1 MNPQEALV
9 LDFGGVLYAIDY
21 DAPVRAFAAL
31 GATGFDQIY
40 HKAAQQPLLDAL
52 ETGQLSEA
60 EFLSA
65 LASHCAPGTSLAAV
79 ADAWNSILIGLQ
91 PWTRAAIPLLA
102 RSYRLILFSNTN
114 ALHARAFTSEL
125 NASGDWALFT
135 THFEALHFSHEL
147 GMRKPHPEAFLHLC
161 ALHQLDPARTRF
173 IDDSLQHVEGARAA
187 GLKAK
192 HLVELTEQGFYAA
205 VKDLGEAAH
214 EQGGGAAGVA

>member
-1 MNPQEALV
+1 MNDREALI

-52 ETGQLSEA
+52 ETGHLSER

-65 LASHCAPGTSLAAV
+65 LAAHCAPGTSLAAV
-79 ADAWNSILIGLQ
+79 ADAWNSILLGLQ
-91 PWTRAAIPLLA
+91 PWTRAAIPQLA
-102 RSYRLILFSNTN
+102 RTHRLFLFSNTN
-114 ALHARAFTSEL
+114 ALHAHAFTSAL
-125 NASGDWALFT
+125 TAAGDWDLFT

-161 ALHQLDPARTRF
+161 ALHQLDPARTHF
-173 IDDSLQHVEGARAA
+173 IDDSFQHIEGARAA
-187 GLKAK
+187 GLRAT
-192 HLVELTEQGFYAA
+192 HLEDLTEQGFWAA
-205 VKDLGEAAH
+205 IEG
-214 EQGGGAAGVA
+214 